1 MLQFS
6 REGRVY
12 GRQRIMFPV
21 AAYVFA
27 CAINLVI
34 RFAWA
39 ANRVPSLAAIHASH
53 LVLMV
58 ELAEV
63 ARRAMWNL
71 FRVEWEIIV
80 QAERASSRDD
90 LVGLLSKGGGGSGSS

>member
-1 MLQFS
+1 
-6 REGRVY
+6 
-12 GRQRIMFPV
+12 
-21 AAYVFA
+21 
-27 CAINLVI
+27 
-34 RFAWA
+34 
-39 ANRVPSLAAIHASH
+39 
-53 LVLMV
+53 MV

-90 LVGLLSKGGGGSGSS
+90 LVGLLPKGGGGNTSS